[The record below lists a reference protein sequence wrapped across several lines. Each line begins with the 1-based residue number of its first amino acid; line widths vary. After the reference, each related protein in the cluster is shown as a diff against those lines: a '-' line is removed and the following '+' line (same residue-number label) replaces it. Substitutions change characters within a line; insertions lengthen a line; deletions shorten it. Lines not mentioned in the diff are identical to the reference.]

1 MMAEAFDER
10 LTARSKAVAR
20 HMATLA

>member
-10 LTARSKAVAR
+10 LTARSEAVAR